1 MLHSLLVLALSG
13 DCCCLLGSAGPGGGG
28 GGGGGGVM
36 VLMSLEMYRYTAL
49 RLSVRLASVDDGQ
62 LAPILLLLAA

>member
-13 DCCCLLGSAGPGGGG
+13 DCCCLLWSAGPGGG

>member
-13 DCCCLLGSAGPGGGG
+13 DCCCLLWSAGPG

>member
-13 DCCCLLGSAGPGGGG
+13 DCCCLLGSAGPGG

>member
-13 DCCCLLGSAGPGGGG
+13 DCCCLLWSAGPGG